1 MSICFDMNFICRTAA
16 LLAASLFGICAYA
29 GEVGHAK
36 LSVAEGARLT
46 LLASNQLPEGKLC
59 MAGYAYDPE
68 EAKAVAV
75 GLVIDAKTSKVEWA
89 QILKPAGDLYQ
100 NRFTGCFSSGSGVSF
115 IEETDTQSAPELNQ
129 ALIHLVAAT
138 SPTKFVRRGLWLEG
152 KRNWLVSLSSE
163 VDRTTVV
170 LGHDPGAGAASV
182 EMTVHQ
188 LDLATVT
195 ETNPVKIRNGS
206 FLPDSKSF
214 FDGQRLIMA
223 GRFAKS
229 GRDSDAAFAEAMIS
243 KAGNYI
249 WAKPIGQ
256 VAVIGANKQGQ
267 LSIATWSNLGK
278 TNIAMASE
286 KSSGELVEAPTRTCV
301 PVALY
306 AGVSVVYRDCDKDTL
321 TIQYLNNAPLRHFK
335 ASLPKLLIGPTALTL
350 YSSVASGDS
359 GYHIEVIIP

>member
-1 MSICFDMNFICRTAA
+1 MHLIRRTMG

-36 LSVAEGARLT
+36 LSVAEDTRLT
-46 LLASNQLPEGKLC
+46 LLSSNQLPDGKLC
-59 MAGYAYDPE
+59 MAGYSYDAE

-75 GLVIDAKTSKVEWA
+75 GLVIDAKSSKVEWA

-100 NRFTGCFSSGSGVSF
+100 NRFTGCFSSGSSVSF
-115 IEETDTQSAPELNQ
+115 IEETDTQSSAELNQ
-129 ALIHLVAAT
+129 VLIHVVAAT

-188 LDLATVT
+188 MGLATVT

-206 FLPDSKSF
+206 FLPGSKSF
-214 FDGQRLIMA
+214 FDGQRLLIA

-278 TNIAMASE
+278 TNIATASE
-286 KSSGELVEAPTRTCV
+286 KSSGEWLEAPTQTCV

-321 TIQYLNNAPLRHFK
+321 TIQYLNNAPPRQLK
-335 ASLPKLLIGPTALTL
+335 TSLSKLLIGSTVLAL
-350 YSSVASGDS
+350 YSPIVSGDS
-359 GYHIEVIIP
+359 GYSIEVIIP